1 MKRNGAAHSVACKHH
16 KREIQLGSS
25 ACNAQFKS
33 DIKLT
38 VTRKLRLSDEL
49 EAAWNQS
56 WIVCSN
62 LQHFPAFGK
71 TFGLSFFSSRLM
83 IDLQTTDTYSDKI
96 GTEATP
102 GYFQFKQVE
111 SMTRCKKMP
120 KKPRWNRLDILKSL
134 MERMTTMCV
143 MQFHK
148 NYPAFREYLKM
159 DQVDEKL
166 MKLGKILVAR
176 LNDRLNMLEK
186 QGK

>member
-1 MKRNGAAHSVACKHH
+1 MARLLVGLFCVILC
-16 KREIQLGSS
+16 
-25 ACNAQFKS
+25 
-33 DIKLT
+33 T
-38 VTRKLRLSDEL
+38 VLCH
-49 EAAWNQS
+49 A
-56 WIVCSN
+56 
-62 LQHFPAFGK
+62 
-71 TFGLSFFSSRLM
+71 M
-83 IDLQTTDTYSDKI
+83 TTGQAK
-96 GTEATP
+96 GP
-102 GYFQFKQVE
+102 
-111 SMTRCKKMP
+111 M
-120 KKPRWNRLDILKSL
+120 DILKSL